1 MAISRKWHSRL
12 VIGLV
17 GGVMLPCLICSCALG
32 YIAWTQ
38 YLQPAGL
45 VGHASPDAVFEA
57 PSPPVAGQAPPV
69 AGQAPPVAGQAP
81 VLENGSTSPHVGQA
95 SQTAAWYASPTDD
108 ETSVQPAVFNALTAS
123 GR

>member
-45 VGHASPDAVFEA
+45 VRHASPDAVFEA
-57 PSPPVAGQAPPV
+57 PSPPV

-108 ETSVQPAVFNALTAS
+108 ETSGQPAVFNALTAS